1 MSSTWNN
8 NIGFTVFGESHG
20 PAIGVVMDNVPPG
33 ESIDLDKI
41 YQFMARR
48 APKQNKTSTQRKEK
62 DMPQIM
68 SGYFNGKTTG
78 TPLCALIANT
88 DQHSQDYSNLSRLAR
103 PGHADYTG
111 ALRYRGFNDVR
122 GGGHFS
128 GRLTAPLCFAG
139 AVAGQI
145 LEKRGIYVGAHIA
158 EIHGIKDK
166 AFDPKRTIF
175 EHLGDEYGWT
185 IIGKVTIPLPVIV
198 RDNGGEWY
206 FFSSSRL
213 ADGKTY
219 KGFHIAGEGAYE
231 GKIVGVDATGNE
243 YRPYDFSITKNA
255 FSVMISGLITMLI
268 VFSLVR
274 FYKRKKFKA
283 PRKGMGGLEMIVEML
298 YKEVIVS
305 VLGKESKRYAPY
317 LLTLFFFIF
326 VSNMMGLIA
335 VFPGGANVMGNMSI
349 TLVLALCTFVV
360 INVSGTKEYWKEIF
374 WPDVPM
380 GLKCPVPLLPVIEIF
395 GVFTK
400 PVALMI
406 RLFANML
413 GGHLIVLVLISL
425 IFLFSVM
432 GQVVLGVTTVF
443 SVLFAVFM
451 NLIHVLIGFI
461 QAYVFMLLSTI
472 FIGLAR
478 VRKVKI

>member
-33 ESIDLDKI
+33 ESVDLDKI

-185 IIGKVTIPLPVIV
+185 IIGKVTILLPVIV

-478 VRKVKI
+478 VRKVKS

>member
-1 MSSTWNN
+1 MKN
-8 NIGFTVFGESHG
+8 
-20 PAIGVVMDNVPPG
+20 
-33 ESIDLDKI
+33 DLKYI
-41 YQFMARR
+41 LL
-48 APKQNKTSTQRKEK
+48 TL
-62 DMPQIM
+62 ILLV
-68 SGYFNGKTTG
+68 G
-78 TPLCALIANT
+78 T
-88 DQHSQDYSNLSRLAR
+88 
-103 PGHADYTG
+103 
-111 ALRYRGFNDVR
+111 
-122 GGGHFS
+122 
-128 GRLTAPLCFAG
+128 LTAG
-139 AVAGQI
+139 AVGLAATGVSGEESQQVEDK
-145 LEKRGIYVGAHIA
+145 LAVRVDSVMQQE
-158 EIHGIKDK
+158 EWEDK

-231 GKIVGVDATGNE
+231 GKIVGVDATGDE
-243 YRPYDFSITKNA
+243 YRPCDFSITKNA

-298 YKEVIVS
+298 
-305 VLGKESKRYAPY
+305 YAPY

>member
-1 MSSTWNN
+1 MKNDLKYILVILILLVGTL
-8 NIGFTVFGESHG
+8 TVKAVGVAGED
-20 PAIGVVMDNVPPG
+20 ITG
-33 ESIDLDKI
+33 E
-41 YQFMARR
+41 Q
-48 APKQNKTSTQRKEK
+48 
-62 DMPQIM
+62 PQQVEEQ
-68 SGYFNGKTTG
+68 
-78 TPLCALIANT
+78 L
-88 DQHSQDYSNLSRLAR
+88 
-103 PGHADYTG
+103 
-111 ALRYRGFNDVR
+111 ALRVDSVMQQEER
-122 GGGHFS
+122 
-128 GRLTAPLCFAG
+128 
-139 AVAGQI
+139 
-145 LEKRGIYVGAHIA
+145 E
-158 EIHGIKDK
+158 DK
-166 AFDPKRTIF
+166 AFDPKKTIF

-198 RDNGGEWY
+198 RDNEGKWY
-206 FFSSSRL
+206 LFSSSRL
-213 ADGKTY
+213 SNGETY
-219 KGFHIAGEGAYE
+219 KGFHIAQEGTYE
-231 GKIVGVDATGNE
+231 GKVVGKDSAGNE

-274 FYKRKKFKA
+274 FYKKKRFKA

-305 VLGKESKRYAPY
+305 VLGTEARRYAPY

-326 VSNMMGLIA
+326 ISNMMGLIA

-380 GLKCPVPLLPVIEIF
+380 GLKCPVPLLPIIEIF

-400 PVALMI
+400 PMAWMI
-406 RLFANML
+406 LLFANML

-432 GQVVLGVTTVF
+432 GQMVLGVTTVF

-478 VRKVKI
+478 VKKVER

>member
-166 AFDPKRTIF
+166 AFDPKKTIF

-198 RDNGGEWY
+198 RNNGGEWY

-478 VRKVKI
+478 VRKVKS

>member
-185 IIGKVTIPLPVIV
+185 IIGKVTILLPVIV

-478 VRKVKI
+478 VRKVKS

>member
-231 GKIVGVDATGNE
+231 GKIVGVDATGDE
-243 YRPYDFSITKNA
+243 YRPCDFSITKNA

-478 VRKVKI
+478 VRRVKS

>member
-1 MSSTWNN
+1 
-8 NIGFTVFGESHG
+8 
-20 PAIGVVMDNVPPG
+20 
-33 ESIDLDKI
+33 
-41 YQFMARR
+41 
-48 APKQNKTSTQRKEK
+48 
-62 DMPQIM
+62 
-68 SGYFNGKTTG
+68 
-78 TPLCALIANT
+78 
-88 DQHSQDYSNLSRLAR
+88 
-103 PGHADYTG
+103 
-111 ALRYRGFNDVR
+111 
-122 GGGHFS
+122 
-128 GRLTAPLCFAG
+128 
-139 AVAGQI
+139 
-145 LEKRGIYVGAHIA
+145 
-158 EIHGIKDK
+158 
-166 AFDPKRTIF
+166 
-175 EHLGDEYGWT
+175 
-185 IIGKVTIPLPVIV
+185 
-198 RDNGGEWY
+198 
-206 FFSSSRL
+206 
-213 ADGKTY
+213 
-219 KGFHIAGEGAYE
+219 
-231 GKIVGVDATGNE
+231 
-243 YRPYDFSITKNA
+243 
-255 FSVMISGLITMLI
+255 MISGLITMLI

-478 VRKVKI
+478 VRKVKS

>member
-1 MSSTWNN
+1 MKN
-8 NIGFTVFGESHG
+8 
-20 PAIGVVMDNVPPG
+20 
-33 ESIDLDKI
+33 DLKYI
-41 YQFMARR
+41 LL
-48 APKQNKTSTQRKEK
+48 TLVLLV
-62 DMPQIM
+62 
-68 SGYFNGKTTG
+68 G
-78 TPLCALIANT
+78 T
-88 DQHSQDYSNLSRLAR
+88 
-103 PGHADYTG
+103 
-111 ALRYRGFNDVR
+111 
-122 GGGHFS
+122 
-128 GRLTAPLCFAG
+128 LTAG
-139 AVAGQI
+139 AVRVAATGVSGEESQQVEDE
-145 LEKRGIYVGAHIA
+145 LAVRVDSVMQQEER
-158 EIHGIKDK
+158 EDK
-166 AFDPKRTIF
+166 AFDPKKTIF

-406 RLFANML
+406 RLFANIL
-413 GGHLIVLVLISL
+413 AGHAIVISL
-425 IFLFSVM
+425 VCIIFITVQMGAFIGTSMTIVSVIM
-432 GQVVLGVTTVF
+432 TI
-443 SVLFAVFM
+443 FM
-451 NLIHVLIGFI
+451 DFLELLVAFI
-461 QAYVFMLLSTI
+461 QAYVFTMLSAV
-472 FIGLAR
+472 FIGLAHLEP
-478 VRKVKI
+478 KSE

>member
-1 MSSTWNN
+1 MKN
-8 NIGFTVFGESHG
+8 
-20 PAIGVVMDNVPPG
+20 
-33 ESIDLDKI
+33 DLKYI
-41 YQFMARR
+41 LL
-48 APKQNKTSTQRKEK
+48 TL
-62 DMPQIM
+62 ILLV
-68 SGYFNGKTTG
+68 G
-78 TPLCALIANT
+78 T
-88 DQHSQDYSNLSRLAR
+88 
-103 PGHADYTG
+103 
-111 ALRYRGFNDVR
+111 
-122 GGGHFS
+122 
-128 GRLTAPLCFAG
+128 LTAG
-139 AVAGQI
+139 AVGLAATGVSGEESQQVEDK
-145 LEKRGIYVGAHIA
+145 LAVRVDSVMQQE
-158 EIHGIKDK
+158 EWEDK

-185 IIGKVTIPLPVIV
+185 IIGKVTIPLPMIV

-219 KGFHIAGEGAYE
+219 KGFHVAGEGEYE

-255 FSVMISGLITMLI
+255 FSVMISGLVTMLI

-283 PRKGMGGLEMIVEML
+283 PRKGMGGLEMIIEML

-305 VLGKESKRYAPY
+305 VLGKEAKRYAPY

-326 VSNMMGLIA
+326 ISNMMGLIA

-360 INVSGTKEYWKEIF
+360 INVSGTKEYWKDIF
-374 WPDVPM
+374 WPDVPV
-380 GLKCPVPLLPVIEIF
+380 GLKCPVPLLPIIEIF

-478 VRKVKI
+478 VRKVKS

>member
-1 MSSTWNN
+1 MKN
-8 NIGFTVFGESHG
+8 
-20 PAIGVVMDNVPPG
+20 
-33 ESIDLDKI
+33 DLKYI
-41 YQFMARR
+41 LL
-48 APKQNKTSTQRKEK
+48 TL
-62 DMPQIM
+62 ILLV
-68 SGYFNGKTTG
+68 G
-78 TPLCALIANT
+78 T
-88 DQHSQDYSNLSRLAR
+88 
-103 PGHADYTG
+103 
-111 ALRYRGFNDVR
+111 
-122 GGGHFS
+122 
-128 GRLTAPLCFAG
+128 LTAG
-139 AVAGQI
+139 AVGLAATGVSGEESQQVEDK
-145 LEKRGIYVGAHIA
+145 LAVRVDSVMQQEER
-158 EIHGIKDK
+158 EDK

-231 GKIVGVDATGNE
+231 GKIVGVDATGDE
-243 YRPYDFSITKNA
+243 YRPCDFSITKNA

-374 WPDVPM
+374 WPKAPIY
-380 GLKCPVPLLPVIEIF
+380 LKLPLPIMPFVEFF

-400 PVALMI
+400 PFALMI
-406 RLFANML
+406 RLFANIMA
-413 GGHLIVLVLISL
+413 GHTIILALTCL
-425 IFLFSVM
+425 IFITVSM
-432 GQVVLGVTTVF
+432 GLLVNFGMTIV
-443 SVLFAVFM
+443 SVLFCAFM
-451 NLIHVLIGFI
+451 NCLELLVACL
-461 QAYVFMLLSTI
+461 QAYIFTLLSANY
-472 FIGLAR
+472 IGLAK
-478 VRKVKI
+478 VRE